1 MSSVLLAGL
10 CGSDPAGS
18 RAVTEAIDR
27 GLPGHEIVRADR
39 APGAESLV
47 REARRCAAVVMAGTA
62 IGSTASSLRVAALAS
77 AAGHRPLACV
87 GLSVDPVRRASTATL
102 ARRALGRAALL
113 LLADEQSAEHLA
125 ATGMP
130 LPLRVAADPAWLALT
145 PAPRPEAPGEHIVV
159 VINSRVGWHLER
171 ALAAALVTV
180 ARAGR
185 QVRLVG
191 WQDPGGG
198 DEEMV
203 SRLVLNVLAEV
214 PNGAVKEAAP
224 LSLSEAAARFADAHA
239 VVALRRRAVYAS
251 AAAGVP
257 VVAVPAEPGLA
268 AAASRLGQ
276 VILGRNLTTALP
288 VAVERV
294 RRDVVPARP
303 VGAEIDR
310 AEAGVRLL
318 RLLLEPEAV
327 SAADVDHVPLVPVP
341 WL

>member
-1 MSSVLLAGL
+1 MPSVLLAGL
-10 CGSDPAGS
+10 CASDPAGN
-18 RAVTEAIDR
+18 RAVTEVIDG

-39 APGAESLV
+39 AQSAESLL

-62 IGSTASSLRVAALAS
+62 IGSTASSLRLAALAS

-145 PAPRPEAPGEHIVV
+145 PVPRQGGAGEHVVV
-159 VINSRVGWHLER
+159 VINSRVGWQLER

-191 WQDPGGG
+191 WQDPGGDD
-198 DEEMV
+198 DEMI

-214 PNGAVKEAAP
+214 PNGAVKEEAP
-224 LSLSEAAARFADAHA
+224 SSLSEAAARFADAHA
-239 VVALRRRAVYAS
+239 VVALRRRAVYA
-251 AAAGVP
+251 AVAAGVP
-257 VVAVPAEPGLA
+257 VVAVPSEPGMASA
-268 AAASRLGQ
+268 AWRLGQ
-276 VILGRNLTTALP
+276 VTVGRNLTTALP
-288 VAVERV
+288 VALERV
-294 RRDVVPARP
+294 GNDVPAAAP
-303 VGAEIDR
+303 VGAEMAR